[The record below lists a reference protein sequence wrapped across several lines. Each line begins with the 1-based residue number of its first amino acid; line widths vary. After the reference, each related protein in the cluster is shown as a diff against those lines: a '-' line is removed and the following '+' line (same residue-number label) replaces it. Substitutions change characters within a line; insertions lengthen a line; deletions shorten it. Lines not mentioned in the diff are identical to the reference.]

1 MNLHRSSLAV
11 FALAGTLSLAVAC
24 SSPTGPKP
32 PAGQGQLAISLVDAP
47 NPAVDEI
54 HVNIS
59 RVTAHSTSAGW
70 VTVSTFDPPL
80 GVDLLKL
87 TSAAASLGFANLP
100 PGTVTQ
106 VRLLVAVDGN
116 YVLTGGNQVPLKVPS
131 GYESGIKVKGPF
143 EIAACARASVTLDF
157 DGKKSIEYHPTGTG
171 DEWILRPVIRVRAHG
186 SDDVGCSGAPDAG
199 SDGSETPQEGG
210 GSACSAAAECLSGV
224 CSANSCAPGAP
235 WAPCFVDADCAS
247 NSCVGQGE
255 DPGTCAPGA
264 AGGAGAPCT
273 TNVECL
279 SNVCSSNLCGTGAQG
294 TPCNANTDCQE
305 GLACSSNS
313 CSAPAL

>member
-1 MNLHRSSLAV
+1 MNPHRPSLAV
-11 FALAGTLSLAVAC
+11 LAPAVLALAVAC

-32 PAGQGQLAISLVDAP
+32 PTGQGQLAISLVDAP

-70 VTVSTFDPPL
+70 VTVSNFDPPL
-80 GVDLLKL
+80 AVDLLKL

-116 YVLTGGNQVPLKVPS
+116 YVLTAGKQVPLKVPS
-131 GYESGIKVKGPF
+131 GYESGIKINGPF

-157 DGKKSIEYHPTGTG
+157 DGKKSIAYHPTGTG
-171 DEWILRPVIRVRAHG
+171 DEWILRPVIRVRSHGRDEVGCDGTPGAG
-186 SDDVGCSGAPDAG
+186 SDDGEP
-199 SDGSETPQEGG
+199 PQEGG
-210 GSACSAAAECLSGV
+210 GSTCSATGTECLSGV
-224 CSANSCAPGAP
+224 CSENSCAPGGPA
-235 WAPCFVDADCAS
+235 APCRQDSDCAS

-255 DPGTCAPGA
+255 NPGTCAPAG
-264 AGGAGAPCT
+264 AGGYGAPCT
-273 TNVECL
+273 TGVECL
-279 SNVCSSNLCGTGAQG
+279 SNACSSGACGPGAQG
-294 TPCNANTDCQE
+294 TPCNVVQDCQE
-305 GLACSSNS
+305 GLSCVSSS
-313 CSAPAL
+313 CVAPL